1 MEQIEKDYEEMGK
14 TIKDLTMSQLDKQD
28 ELWDERDKLGVKI

>member
-1 MEQIEKDYEEMGK
+1 MEQIEKDYEEMGMTK
-14 TIKDLTMSQLDKQD
+14 IDLIRSYSDKQD